1 MDVVADWGYIFIN
14 SLITK
19 EKHMTSTTL
28 SLFPQWAQIH
38 KSLDPFTVGF
48 DDVLDQIRDISESV
62 AKATPGYPP
71 YNIKQVKDNKYV
83 IEMAVAGFAKTDI
96 EVTLEGNKLVIKG
109 NTQETD
115 DANSYIF
122 KGIAN
127 RNFVRQFTLADKIE
141 IKDAE
146 IVNGM
151 LKVWLENIVKA
162 QDAIKKISI
171 KEKSE

>member
-1 MDVVADWGYIFIN
+1 
-14 SLITK
+14 
-19 EKHMTSTTL
+19 MTSTNL
-28 SLFPQWAQIH
+28 LFPQWATLS

-48 DDVLDQIRDISESV
+48 DDVLDQIRDISETV
-62 AKATPGYPP
+62 AKATPAYPP

-109 NTQETD
+109 AVVDSSD
-115 DANSYIF
+115 DKDNYIY

-127 RNFVRQFTLADKIE
+127 RNFNRAFTLADKVE

-146 IVNGM
+146 ITNGM
-151 LKVWLENIVKA
+151 LKVWLENMVKV
-162 QDAIKKISI
+162 QDAVKKITV
-171 KEKSE
+171 KSKDE